1 MTFREILQKLVDQ
14 TPGARGAAVVD
25 ADGIALDEYAA
36 AAQDLDLAGIA
47 VEFQGVLG
55 QASKVAGSVFGG
67 AALRELI
74 LCAGDQQLLLRRID
88 DEFFLIVALRRDA
101 ILGKARYL
109 ADLLLP
115 DLRSSLSNTTL

>member
-25 ADGIALDEYAA
+25 AEGIALDEYAA
-36 AAQDLDLAGIA
+36 AGEDLDLAGLA
-47 VEFQGVLG
+47 VEFQTVLA
-55 QASKVAGSVFGG
+55 QATKVAGSALGG
-67 AALRELI
+67 APLTELMLR
-74 LCAGDQQLLLRRID
+74 AGDQQLMLRRVD

-115 DLRSSLSNTTL
+115 DLRSQI